1 MGEQYL
7 AEIRMFA
14 GDVAPQGWAFC
25 DGQLL
30 PVSQNRALFSVIG
43 TTYGG
48 DGGKNF
54 ALPDLRGASPLATGA
69 VFGLTPRVIGSTG
82 GSASVTLVESELPQH
97 NHTASAATGAGT
109 TSSPAGAVW
118 AVPRAGRAAE
128 AAYDATPSTQLS
140 PQALSDAGA
149 DQPHNNLPPYGV
161 VAFLIALQ
169 GVPPLRN

>member
-48 DGGKNF
+48 DGVKNF
-54 ALPDLRGASPLATGA
+54 ALPDLRGAMPLSGGMT
-69 VFGLTPRVIGSTG
+69 TRVIGSTG

-97 NHTASAATGAGT
+97 NHTALAATGAGT

-128 AAYDATPSTQLS
+128 TAYAATPSTELS

-169 GVPPLRN
+169 GVPPLHN